1 MDADSYKKL
10 YPELFLD
17 TFVNAGVRPDGR
29 TLGKGRAV
37 TLGPGAV
44 GASPGSALV
53 RLGHTSV
60 LAGARVTL
68 MRPAEGSADEWT
80 HPLTEHQRLYACQ
93 SSVLPHTQGSLS
105 IDVQFAPFA
114 TPQGGGMTGPRG
126 PTAELVSAVSER
138 LQASLRPLGIPKQL
152 CIKPGSG
159 AYAVEADIYVLN
171 ADGAVFDAVLLAAVV
186 MLRDLALPPTKE
198 VTAKEGGASQ
208 AAGAGSVRVLTE
220 EEAAA
225 AGIPPVRL
233 QLPLQPLAV
242 TCCMY
247 KEHLLVDPT
256 AEEESVAGSTVSIVL
271 DASAAL
277 HGECGTGDGK
287 ESAAPDVKKRLV
299 DFAVF
304 CVHGVSMCVCVPVC
318 VRACVRLPAYGRLLY
333 FESCAAS

>member
-17 TFVNAGVRPDGR
+17 TFVKNGVRPDGR

-37 TLGPGAV
+37 VVGPGAV
-44 GASPGSALV
+44 NASQGSALV

-60 LAGARVTL
+60 LAGARATL
-68 MRPAEGSADEWT
+68 MRPAEGTADE
-80 HPLTEHQRLYACQ
+80 
-93 SSVLPHTQGSLS
+93 GSLS
-105 IDVQFAPFA
+105 IEVQFAPFA

-171 ADGAVFDAVLLAAVV
+171 ADGAVFDAVLLAAMV

-198 VTAKEGGASQ
+198 VTAKEGGGSQ
-208 AAGAGSVRVLTE
+208 AAGPGSVRALTE

-256 AEEESVAGSTVSIVL
+256 AEEEAVAGSTVSVVL

-277 HGECGTGDGK
+277 HGVYKSGGSLAATPMDFTRCV
-287 ESAAPDVKKRLV
+287 ESAKLRYKELAALVEQAFAPDA
-299 DFAVF
+299 DD
-304 CVHGVSMCVCVPVC
+304 
-318 VRACVRLPAYGRLLY
+318 
-333 FESCAAS
+333 